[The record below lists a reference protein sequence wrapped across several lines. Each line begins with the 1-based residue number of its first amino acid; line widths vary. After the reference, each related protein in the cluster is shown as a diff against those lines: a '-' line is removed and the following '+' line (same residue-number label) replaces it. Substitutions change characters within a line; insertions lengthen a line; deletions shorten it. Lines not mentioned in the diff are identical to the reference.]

1 MTAVD
6 IFFVHRILAA
16 ALLLTPVKNRRVEQ
30 NHLRL
35 GKAAKIL
42 LDHGLLAPGIVMRRH
57 PPQHPDD
64 HGVAVL
70 PVFPVELGALQPF
83 GRQLLH
89 RADDFLVATALDA
102 VQHGDATVEPHLWR
116 IRQKAGIQIIIDH
129 VIHQPQVQIWENAV
143 VQCAVCVPEL
153 RQLPVAVHGVG
164 DADLIEQL
172 VDIQKRIAQ
181 GRFLQ
186 ISPAQL
192 RPP

>member
-1 MTAVD
+1 M
-6 IFFVHRILAA
+6 
-16 ALLLTPVKNRRVEQ
+16 KNRRVEQ

-42 LDHGLLAPGIVMRRH
+42 LDHGLFASGIVMLRH

-70 PVFPVELGALQPF
+70 PVFPVEFGALQPF
-83 GRQLLH
+83 RRQLLH
-89 RADDFLVATALDA
+89 RADDFFVATAPDA
-102 VQHGDATVEPHLWR
+102 VQYGNAPVEPHPGV
-116 IRQKAGIQIIIDH
+116 IRQKPGVQIIIDH
-129 VIHQPQVQIWENAV
+129 VVHQPLVQIWQNTV
-143 VQCAVCVPEL
+143 VQRAVRVPEL

-186 ISPAQL
+186 IPPAQL